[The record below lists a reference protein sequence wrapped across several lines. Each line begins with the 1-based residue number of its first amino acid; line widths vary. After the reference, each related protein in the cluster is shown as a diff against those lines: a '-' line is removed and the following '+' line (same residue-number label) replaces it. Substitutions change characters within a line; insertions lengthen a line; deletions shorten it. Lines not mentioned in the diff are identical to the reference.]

1 MTYPRLK
8 KKYFE
13 EIIPHIKTKMKY
25 KSTMQVPRLLKICIN
40 QGLGAAVANSK
51 LIEVG
56 VEELTAIAGQKAI
69 PKKAKKSVSNFKL
82 REGMPIGVMVTL
94 RGIKMFEFLDRFITI
109 SLPRVRDFRGLN
121 ADCFD
126 GNGNCTIGIKEQ
138 IIFPEISMDKVN
150 KLNGMN
156 ITFVTNVDNDYDSF
170 ELLKALGL
178 PFRESK
184 KFSAIEQQLSKTKK

>member
-1 MTYPRLK
+1 MDDFLTNFVSEK
-8 KKYFE
+8 IQE
-13 EIIPHIKTKMKY
+13 AAAIAHIAAY
-25 KSTMQVPRLLKICIN
+25 NAQLKI
-40 QGLGAAVANSK
+40 
-51 LIEVG
+51 
-56 VEELTAIAGQKAI
+56 EELTAIAGQKAI

-94 RGIKMFEFLDRFITI
+94 RGIRMYEFLDRFISI

-156 ITFVTNVDNDYDSF
+156 ITFVTNSDDDYAAY
-170 ELLKALGL
+170 ELLKSLGL
-178 PFRESK
+178 PFKESK
-184 KFSAIEQQLSKTKK
+184 KFNKIR